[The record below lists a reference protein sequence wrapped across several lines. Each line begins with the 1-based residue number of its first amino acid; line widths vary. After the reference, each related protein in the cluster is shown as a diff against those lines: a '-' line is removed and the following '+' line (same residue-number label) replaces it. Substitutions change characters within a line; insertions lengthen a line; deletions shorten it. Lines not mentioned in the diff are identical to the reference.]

1 MPMMALVASEL
12 NGAGAGLSLSEFG
25 LSLSIA
31 SPLLFRAWR
40 RDKTLSVTFS
50 EGGDETSSTD
60 SASKEDPSL
69 VSGLS
74 LLLWLGEDE
83 LEKLFGAP
91 TGDDLGALPSEEHLL
106 EEAEEEEDGDLAGE
120 EALKGVRKDDLSVA
134 NAPTTAMK
142 TNATTIRSWRAI
154 FLICFS
160 IDSYICINFSLMK
173 Y

>member
-50 EGGDETSSTD
+50 EGGETD

-74 LLLWLGEDE
+74 LLLWLGEDG

-91 TGDDLGALPSEEHLL
+91 TGDDLGALPSEEDLV

-120 EALKGVRKDDLSVA
+120 EALEGVGKDDLSVA

-154 FLICFS
+154 FLVCFS